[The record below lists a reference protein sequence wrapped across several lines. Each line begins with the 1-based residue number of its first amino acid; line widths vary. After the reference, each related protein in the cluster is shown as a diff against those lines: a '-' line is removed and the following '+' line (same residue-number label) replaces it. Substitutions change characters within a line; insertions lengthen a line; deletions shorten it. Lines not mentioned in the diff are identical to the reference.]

1 MGENYTAEEYRKVLM
16 LIYDMD
22 TEERE
27 KVFGVSKFIPGYIE
41 EFSVS
46 ELIEK
51 YHAYKNAPKAGEY
64 WKRKDDSGEMVVV
77 RSVEE
82 GTVLIYYCDNGG
94 CGNRFSLEYFTKSFI
109 RTGHK
114 SQYLKS
120 FIEEM
125 KEISK

>member
-64 WKRKDDSGEMVVV
+64 WKRKDDGEMVVV
-77 RSVEE
+77 RYIKDSMVI
-82 GTVLIYYCDNGG
+82 VYYCNGG
-94 CGNRFSLEYFTKSFI
+94 FGCSHSLTYFTDYFTK
-109 RTGHK
+109 TKYK
-114 SQYLKS
+114 SKYIEDFLK
-120 FIEEM
+120 EM
-125 KEISK
+125 KEMSK